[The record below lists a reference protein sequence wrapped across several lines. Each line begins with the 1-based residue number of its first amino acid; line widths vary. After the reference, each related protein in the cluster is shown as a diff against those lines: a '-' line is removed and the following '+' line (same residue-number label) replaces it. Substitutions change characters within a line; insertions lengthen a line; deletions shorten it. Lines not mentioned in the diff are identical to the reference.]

1 MGKPNQKAGKLTPP
15 EIHTLHYRQALPF
28 VPYVPPLCK
37 VAPAARGS
45 HARERARYSARVSME
60 TRHLVTLL
68 QAEAPVSLAGVQ
80 RFVEAL
86 LEEHVTPS
94 TVGEIVLRVHG
105 FLCHAE
111 THLQQAAPQ
120 TIAALAATSD
130 DHKCVRDA
138 LEKLLVSKVY
148 HRVFGVGEGGR
159 DAALHERLAGLSH
172 LTCVG
177 RLQPAMRCCCRPISN
192 VIFPGRRASES
203 VLRLAKRPSKAGARR
218 SSSSADWGSTVR
230 LKTR

>member
-1 MGKPNQKAGKLTPP
+1 MHCSVGAPP
-15 EIHTLHYRQALPF
+15 EQSCAR
-28 VPYVPPLCK
+28 
-37 VAPAARGS
+37 RGS
-45 HARERARYSARVSME
+45 LARERARYSARVRME

-148 HRVFGVGEGGR
+148 HRVFGVSEGGR

-203 VLRLAKRPSKAGARR
+203 VLRLARRPSKAGARR

>member
-1 MGKPNQKAGKLTPP
+1 
-15 EIHTLHYRQALPF
+15 
-28 VPYVPPLCK
+28 
-37 VAPAARGS
+37 
-45 HARERARYSARVSME
+45 ME

-148 HRVFGVGEGGR
+148 HRVFGVSEGGR

-177 RLQPAMRCCCRPISN
+177 WLQPVMRCCCRPISN
-192 VIFPGRRASES
+192 AIFPGRRASES
-203 VLRLAKRPSKAGARR
+203 VLRLARRPSKAGARR

>member
-1 MGKPNQKAGKLTPP
+1 MRERDGFRPFLTPDASLFTWR
-15 EIHTLHYRQALPF
+15 EARKTTKTREARALYF
-28 VPYVPPLCK
+28 GREQ
-37 VAPAARGS
+37 RG
-45 HARERARYSARVSME
+45 RRSALGVSME

-111 THLQQAAPQ
+111 THLQHAAPQ
-120 TIAALAATSD
+120 TVTALAATSD

-148 HRVFGVGEGGR
+148 HRVFGVSEGGMER
-159 DAALHERLAGLSH
+159 DAALYKRLSGLSH

-177 RLQPAMRCCCRPISN
+177 AAPTCH
-192 VIFPGRRASES
+192 
-203 VLRLAKRPSKAGARR
+203 VLLLPSHYVSR
-218 SSSSADWGSTVR
+218 
-230 LKTR
+230 